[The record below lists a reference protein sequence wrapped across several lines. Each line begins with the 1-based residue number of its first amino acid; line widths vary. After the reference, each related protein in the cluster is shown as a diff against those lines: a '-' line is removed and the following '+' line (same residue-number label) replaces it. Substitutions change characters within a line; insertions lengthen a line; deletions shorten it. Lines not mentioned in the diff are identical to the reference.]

1 MLEGESAPGVAAE
14 LCMEGDSGALLPLL
28 MSSIAVVIV
37 DVGSAVVVVA
47 VVVVVVVVVVV
58 GTVTETTESDNVPCT
73 SGAVSD
79 VVVNAAESFS
89 LAISSPAVGVAV
101 EVTPVMGDADDPDFI

>member
-1 MLEGESAPGVAAE
+1 
-14 LCMEGDSGALLPLL
+14 MEGDSGALLPLL
-28 MSSIAVVIV
+28 ISSIAVAIV
-37 DVGSAVVVVA
+37 DVGSA

-58 GTVTETTESDNVPCT
+58 GAVTETTESDNVPCT
-73 SGAVSD
+73 SGAVSV

-101 EVTPVMGDADDPDFI
+101 EVTPVMGDADDPDFV